1 MIEYQ
6 ERLKG
11 AEKSKDFQ
19 NILNEYQ
26 DAQARVDKEMSSNR
40 KKEVDRL
47 DKALK
52 ARKAAIKAK
61 NEAKLRERQKEIDR
75 EASEINA
82 RSKDGQM

>member
-1 MIEYQ
+1 
-6 ERLKG
+6 
-11 AEKSKDFQ
+11 
-19 NILNEYQ
+19 LNEYQ
-26 DAQARVDKEMSSNR
+26 DAQARVDKEMSANR

-75 EASEINA
+75 EAGEINA